1 MKKILFVS
9 ILINIL
15 FFFFVFLLKIK
26 KEKIT
31 GKKEGDKA

>member
-26 KEKIT
+26 KEKIAE
-31 GKKEGDKA
+31 KKEGDKV